1 MTLNIVFS
9 VIKDFVFN
17 MVMPILTLRDEILN
31 LQYYSR
37 LSYYTFIRLLNG
49 INPIFCI
56 LLPWIAK
63 LSQ

>member
-1 MTLNIVFS
+1 
-9 VIKDFVFN
+9 